1 MYLVAEPLGACL
13 AFSDAAR
20 YPDIDL
26 VLVWSNPGPKSSMA
40 DGKLDLPDDLLP
52 SKIGS
57 DHSSKGWDV
66 NSEEKGLTRSLDE
79 AKDQPNSESSIPLSP
94 QWLYSKVVDAKM
106 LPAGVSADTR
116 AANLSHGVS
125 GDPNLKDSWRLD
137 GSQDKKEWRRAA
149 SDLETTRHWR
159 EEERET
165 SLLGRR
171 DLRKED
177 RRTDIS
183 STGQDV
189 NSRGSGLESRRENK
203 WSSRWGLEDKEK
215 DSRNEKRTDA
225 KKEDASSEKQ
235 AIASGGRLASENDSR
250 DKWRPRHRLE
260 VHSGGSA
267 SHRSAPGFSLERG
280 RMERSNVGFTAGRG
294 KPPSVSVIGALPVD
308 KIKTFNAYCY
318 PRGKLLDIYRKQK
331 AAPNFDTLPDEMDH
345 SSTITQKE
353 IVEPLAFVPPYAEEE
368 ALLGDIWKGKTTSSD
383 VICDSFRDTSEEKQC
398 FSVNRENSVESSEK
412 AAVSNN
418 YQGYHAETFHV
429 SDSQMIMTKE
439 MNSSKGGQRYMPPS
453 GIDLTDALGSVKEI
467 DVSTNYMDGLKSF
480 DNRPV
485 ADMKMEKDSTVKDNV
500 SSVQFGVGGDI
511 PEGSSSLF
519 CFQSLQPTL
528 GRSQINAKGNNEAHS
543 LESITPP
550 EELSLCYL
558 DPQGVIQGPYLGID
572 IISWFEQGYFGTDLP
587 VRLEDA
593 PDGSPFQEL
602 GEVMPHLMT
611 NSGSASSVSAI
622 TRMQVPDRFEGSLE
636 ETISSASA
644 PELKGSAIG
653 HEQQQFLSAFETSGT
668 NFQLRGHSQSFHSEH
683 QFPEDQKLRKFAAA
697 HADEIIFPVRPGSS
711 GAETLKVPAEI
722 QDPSVNP
729 ASHLS
734 IANEFSKTSVPT
746 TQGDELLPEAWPND
760 YRRNAQFDANIHP
773 GSTGSQPL
781 SHSEQEHNGFQEKNH
796 FFHPLPHSTG
806 FDVEHSHNFDL
817 MQSKNLNQQQSI
829 HHSSPDME
837 HLLELHFEQQR
848 QQRQLELQLQQ
859 KQQFELHQLQ
869 QQQQLEFQRR
879 QQQQLELQLRQQRQ
893 LELQRRQQQQQLE
906 IQRQQHHLEIQ
917 RKQQQQQL
925 RHHQIKLLQQLE
937 QQHLQQQHSQA
948 QQLLLDQLLHHQISD
963 PGYGQHIPDT
973 ARDSILDQV
982 HLQRHLLNELQ
993 QSSHASGH
1001 LDSSLEQII
1010 QANQSAAQVQQADF
1024 LDFMSHV
1031 KFGNMLPTEHQ
1042 LRLQQEQFQA
1052 RQLSRA
1058 LSQQQL
1064 EMEGSRQHAGSWSVD
1079 EVGPFVRNPS
1089 IHPQA
1094 QSMGLN
1100 DSDLHQKRFS
1110 SLEEQFSNFKRN
1122 HALQE
1127 QQQRGAFDP
1136 NASAFA
1142 RLTLSAP
1149 APGMNVD
1156 DLNSLDLSEHL
1167 YMHSNNQRVPFSS
1180 GNHSLGRQISGDV
1193 YTSHPDS
1200 YQSRQNGQLEN
1211 SWVEKQMQQL
1221 SLAADLQ
1228 RRESEVDSRSCTSAG
1243 GFHENSKKALMD
1255 LLHQKQSIQSMQSS
1269 EVDDHYSISSS
1280 RGRETF
1286 WPVPEP
1292 QTSNLLFNHST
1303 DQEHHVNSSFSEGPL
1318 NSASFA
1324 EEQSFMLGSGD
1335 PFSSSYAG
1343 TGLTA
1348 KSAVSGSEDN
1358 VLESVET
1365 TLDCGDP
1372 QRRTHIRHGSLSSG
1386 GNGRLY
1392 RNEIG
1397 LDKPVGEDPSNDRL
1411 MSVMPKGR
1419 DKVSSSQDVFS
1430 DQNTVP
1436 FLNLRNSTSLS
1447 TRAKRSIET
1456 EATAKKDA
1464 VVRTSSFNDA
1474 AVSEASSFMEI
1485 LKKPVH
1491 FYETEAAAFEPTSDA
1506 ASQAPRS
1513 GKKKGKK
1520 GRQIDPSLLGFK
1532 VTSNR
1537 ILMGT
1542 YGPWLRATPN
1552 GKKTGG
1558 KSYVKDYVV
1567 ANPKRSQ
1574 DDNPE
1579 LRHIDQA
1586 SAQKVNCKVHC
1597 NPELAQM
1604 EDCKDGRKS
1613 YEYPKEVNAACN
1625 SSKSQDLGDSEIA
1638 LESTPSIETMESV
1651 TINVYYKWNTKGKPS
1666 MSFQDVPVG
1675 GARFSS
1681 SSSMPSNSPS
1691 QAVAAA
1697 IFQIN
1702 TSVAAFR
1709 RLVDAIGTARDTP
1722 DHRLKLHNTR
1732 QRILQLVKETSVKL
1746 KALSESDHD
1755 PTVKPS
1761 KKIGDAKLARDFQIT
1776 LQEFQKVQQLA
1787 SERESTYSPA
1797 APPPS
1802 SPPTSS
1808 SGFNDF
1814 QEQQQPFLMEQ
1825 RRQEV
1830 LLLDNEISFNE
1841 AIIDEREQGI
1851 REVEEQIEQVNDIF
1865 KDLAVL
1871 VQDQGVVIDDIS
1883 SNIESSSSATTQ
1895 ARVQLAKA
1903 SKSVKS
1909 RTSWCWWV
1917 LGVLVVLLAL
1927 VLWCVCVLR
1936 LGA

>member
-1 MYLVAEPLGACL
+1 
-13 AFSDAAR
+13 
-20 YPDIDL
+20 
-26 VLVWSNPGPKSSMA
+26 MA

-57 DHSSKGWDV
+57 DYSSKGWDV
-66 NSEEKGLTRSLDE
+66 NSEEKVLTRSLDE

-116 AANLSHGVS
+116 AANLPHGVS

-149 SDLETTRHWR
+149 PDLESTRHWR

-183 STGQDV
+183 STMDVPENRTLSSERRQDV

-235 AIASGGRLASENDSR
+235 AIAGGGRLASERENDSR

-260 VHSGGSA
+260 VHAGGSA

-280 RMERSNVGFTAGRG
+280 RVERLNVGFTAGRG

-345 SSTITQKE
+345 SSMITQKE
-353 IVEPLAFVPPYAEEE
+353 IVEPLAFVAPYAEEE

-453 GIDLTDALGSVKEI
+453 SIDLSDALGSDKEI
-467 DVSTNYMDGLKSF
+467 DVSTDYMDGLKSF

-485 ADMKMEKDSTVKDNV
+485 ADMKMEKDPNVKDNV
-500 SSVQFGVGGDI
+500 SSVQFGVSGDI

-519 CFQSLQPTL
+519 CFQSLQTTL
-528 GRSQINAKGNNEAHS
+528 GRSQINVKGNNEAHS

-558 DPQGVIQGPYLGID
+558 DPQGVIQGPYMGID

-587 VRLEDA
+587 VRLENA

-602 GEVMPHLMT
+602 GEVMPHLMM
-611 NSGSASSVSAI
+611 NSGSASSASAI

-683 QFPEDQKLRKFAAA
+683 QFPEDQKLGKFAAS

-711 GAETLKVPAEI
+711 GAEALKVSAEV

-729 ASHLS
+729 GRHLS

-746 TQGDELLPEAWPND
+746 TQGDELLPEAWPDD
-760 YRRNAQFDANIHP
+760 YRRNARFDPNIHP

-781 SHSEQEHNGFQEKNH
+781 SHMEQEHNGFQEKNH

-806 FDVEHSHNFDL
+806 FDVERSHSFDL

-829 HHSSPDME
+829 HHSSPDVE
-837 HLLELHFEQQR
+837 HFLELHFEQQRQVELQR

-859 KQQFELHQLQ
+859 KQQLELQRQQQLEIQ
-869 QQQQLEFQRR
+869 QRQQQQLELQQR

-893 LELQRRQQQQQLE
+893 LELQRRQQQQLE

-917 RKQQQQQL
+917 RQQQQQQL

-963 PGYGQHIPDT
+963 PGYGQHIPDA

-982 HLQRHLLNELQ
+982 QLQRHLLNELQ

-1010 QANQSAAQVQQADF
+1010 QANQSAAQGQQADF

-1064 EMEGSRQHAGSWSVD
+1064 EMEGGRQHAGSWSVD

-1094 QSMGLN
+1094 QSVGLN

-1136 NASAFA
+1136 SASAFA

-1149 APGMNVD
+1149 APGMKVD

-1167 YMHSNNQRVPFSS
+1167 YMHSNTQRGPFSS

-1193 YTSHPDS
+1193 
-1200 YQSRQNGQLEN
+1200 
-1211 SWVEKQMQQL
+1211 
-1221 SLAADLQ
+1221 
-1228 RRESEVDSRSCTSAG
+1228 SEVDSRSCTSAG
-1243 GFHENSKKALMD
+1243 GIHENSKKALMD

-1269 EVDDHYSISSS
+1269 EVDDQYSTSSS
-1280 RGRETF
+1280 RGREIF

-1292 QTSNLLFNHST
+1292 QTSNLPFNHST

-1324 EEQSFMLGSGD
+1324 EEQSFMLGYGD

-1358 VLESVET
+1358 VLEPVET

-1392 RNEIG
+1392 SNEIG

-1436 FLNLRNSTSLS
+1436 FLKQRNSTSLS

-1474 AVSEASSFMEI
+1474 AVSEASSFIEI
-1485 LKKPVH
+1485 LKKPV
-1491 FYETEAAAFEPTSDA
+1491 YETEAAAAAAAAAYGSAFEPTSDA
-1506 ASQAPRS
+1506 ASQAPRA

-1537 ILMGT
+1537 ILMGEIQR
-1542 YGPWLRATPN
+1542 L
-1552 GKKTGG
+1552 
-1558 KSYVKDYVV
+1558 
-1567 ANPKRSQ
+1567 
-1574 DDNPE
+1574 DD
-1579 LRHIDQA
+1579 
-1586 SAQKVNCKVHC
+1586 
-1597 NPELAQM
+1597 
-1604 EDCKDGRKS
+1604 
-1613 YEYPKEVNAACN
+1613 
-1625 SSKSQDLGDSEIA
+1625 
-1638 LESTPSIETMESV
+1638 
-1651 TINVYYKWNTKGKPS
+1651 
-1666 MSFQDVPVG
+1666 
-1675 GARFSS
+1675 
-1681 SSSMPSNSPS
+1681 
-1691 QAVAAA
+1691 
-1697 IFQIN
+1697 
-1702 TSVAAFR
+1702 
-1709 RLVDAIGTARDTP
+1709 
-1722 DHRLKLHNTR
+1722 
-1732 QRILQLVKETSVKL
+1732 
-1746 KALSESDHD
+1746 
-1755 PTVKPS
+1755 
-1761 KKIGDAKLARDFQIT
+1761 
-1776 LQEFQKVQQLA
+1776 
-1787 SERESTYSPA
+1787 
-1797 APPPS
+1797 
-1802 SPPTSS
+1802 
-1808 SGFNDF
+1808 
-1814 QEQQQPFLMEQ
+1814 
-1825 RRQEV
+1825 
-1830 LLLDNEISFNE
+1830 
-1841 AIIDEREQGI
+1841 
-1851 REVEEQIEQVNDIF
+1851 
-1865 KDLAVL
+1865 
-1871 VQDQGVVIDDIS
+1871 
-1883 SNIESSSSATTQ
+1883 
-1895 ARVQLAKA
+1895 
-1903 SKSVKS
+1903 
-1909 RTSWCWWV
+1909 
-1917 LGVLVVLLAL
+1917 
-1927 VLWCVCVLR
+1927 
-1936 LGA
+1936 